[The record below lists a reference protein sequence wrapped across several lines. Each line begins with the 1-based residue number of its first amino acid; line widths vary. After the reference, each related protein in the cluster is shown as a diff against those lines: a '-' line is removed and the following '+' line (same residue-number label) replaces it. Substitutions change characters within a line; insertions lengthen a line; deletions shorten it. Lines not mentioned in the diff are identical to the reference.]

1 MTSQKL
7 SKQSTPQ
14 VESPKPSLKE
24 LGDRAAKILIANM
37 ERARREN
44 PETAPRA

>member
-1 MTSQKL
+1 MKSEQPEDQT
-7 SKQSTPQ
+7 TPQ

-24 LGDRAAKILIANM
+24 LADRASLVLIANL